1 MSAAFHLAQ
10 RGVGG
15 GSEYSG
21 SGIGAPQLDA
31 YPDLRAWARSNRD
44 RYVAL
49 PNNIIVQ
56 VKSGVVVD
64 TRNGQSYYD
73 VVVINWDENGQF
85 INGREA
91 VFPHETGYLP
101 TIRDLKNTGVV
112 VTKAEAEK
120 IAACAKGGG
129 KNCAQALVQQKAAA
143 AKKSAADK
151 EAEYLRK
158 IAAQKGKA
166 ASSGGSRDESVAL
179 GQSGRGG
186 GTGDSP
192 DNVQYVLP
200 SDQTEKPWWKNPWL
214 WAGVGGF
221 VFVTTIVL
229 IATSGGPKKVAPKV
243 VYVPPAPPVVP
254 PTPPVVSPVVQGAA

>member
-21 SGIGAPQLDA
+21 SAQLEA
-31 YPDLRAWARSNRD
+31 YPDLRDWAISNRD
-44 RYVAL
+44 RYIAL

-56 VKSGVVVD
+56 VKSGLVVD
-64 TRNGQSYYD
+64 DRNKQSYYD
-73 VVVINWDENGQF
+73 VVVINWDENGKF
-85 INGREA
+85 LTTREA
-91 VFPHETGYLP
+91 VFPYEDGYIQ
-101 TIRDLKNTGVV
+101 TIRDLKNKGVV
-112 VTKAEAEK
+112 VTKVEAEK
-120 IAACAKGGG
+120 IAACAKKGG

-229 IATSGGPKKVAPKV
+229 IATSGSPKKVAPKV

-254 PTPPVVSPVVQGAA
+254 PTPPVASPVRVA